1 MDAWVNLLEKQKL
14 WTGRSPLEQKNAW
27 VKMPEE
33 QKALTGSGPL
43 VWKDAGE
50 LVV

>member
-27 VKMPEE
+27 VKTPEK
-33 QKALTGSGPL
+33 QKALTGSGSP

-50 LVV
+50 QVE